1 MESKAIANE
10 QISASSQWDHN
21 EAAHN
26 GRLHF
31 KQSGYKAGA
40 WVALTNDENQW
51 LQIELIN
58 PYVKI
63 TRVATQGRNGQ
74 TTLNWVTS
82 YNLTYSNDGVKF
94 HIYKERG
101 HVEAKVWYL
110 SKLIFINNPS
120 LLNGISKK
128 NTL

>member
-1 MESKAIANE
+1 MESKTIANK

-40 WVALTNDENQW
+40 WVARTNDENQW

-74 TTLNWVTS
+74 TTLSWVTS
-82 YNLTYSNDGVKF
+82 YNLTYRKDGVKF
-94 HIYKERG
+94 HIYRERG
-101 HVEAKVWYL
+101 HVEAKV
-110 SKLIFINNPS
+110 
-120 LLNGISKK
+120 
-128 NTL
+128 